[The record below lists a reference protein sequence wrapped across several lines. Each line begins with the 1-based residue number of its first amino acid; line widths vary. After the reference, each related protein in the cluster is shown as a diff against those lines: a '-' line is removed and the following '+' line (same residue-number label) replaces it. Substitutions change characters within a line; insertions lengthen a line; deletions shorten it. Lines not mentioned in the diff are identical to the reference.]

1 MDFAALVRNQ
11 TLQTLL
17 AALDGEGALMPNRTV
32 EARLTAL
39 APDGTATAMVG
50 DRRIALRLEGP
61 QARQAPLQ
69 PGATLTLK
77 IDESGPDGTLR
88 ATLVEVRPP
97 AGQAGNTPMEGAT
110 PRAQPRP
117 VAPGAATGLPNERA
131 GTLPQAAPSLPPPAA
146 QVRLSIYERPLAAAP
161 TPVTTAPAS
170 PPAATAA
177 QPSSSSPAAPAQAA
191 PAAGLPAAMAQA
203 TATAPASTA
212 VRTAMQDVPE
222 PALPA
227 PHAPPAM
234 PANSPQAPTASAS
247 AGLAPRAAVATQVK
261 PTPGVPV
268 PAQPALTPEAA
279 RAVAGP
285 LLATALARQDS
296 LAPLLA
302 NLLVLA
308 RGAVAM
314 TLPRPLLAAAET
326 ILAQAV
332 PAQNGAPKPE
342 ALQRAF
348 AASGLFAESRAAAG
362 AMPEKAMPDMKAAL
376 TVLRDLLAPARE
388 EPRPAARAAAADTAL
403 PAAAGERPAPP
414 RRDALP
420 HPQPLAEPTLGPGEK
435 PATIAATL
443 LEQAEA
449 ALDRIKLSQFASLPA
464 DRSHPEQAAQQRWHA
479 EIPLAL
485 QSGIAMLP
493 LQVERD
499 ASQRETQGASG
510 PLWKIRFALD
520 IEPLGPMH
528 GLVTLRGREVGVRL
542 WAEREQAASGLR
554 ARAADLEAALEAAS
568 FVGGAIEISN
578 GRPAAAQPV
587 AGQFLDR
594 MS

>member
-1 MDFAALVRNQ
+1 MDLAALVRNQ

-17 AALDGEGALMPNRTV
+17 AALDGEGALTPNRTV

-39 APDGTATAMVG
+39 APDGTATALVG

-97 AGQAGNTPMEGAT
+97 AGQTGNTPIEGAA
-110 PRAQPRP
+110 PRAQPP
-117 VAPGAATGLPNERA
+117 PATPGAATGLPNERI
-131 GTLPQAAPSLPPPAA
+131 GTLPQAAPNLPPQAA
-146 QVRLSIYERPLAAAP
+146 QVRLSIYERPVAAAP

-177 QPSSSSPAAPAQAA
+177 
-191 PAAGLPAAMAQA
+191 GLPAAMAQA
-203 TATAPASTA
+203 TATPPAATA
-212 VRTAMQDVPE
+212 VRTAMQGLPE

-227 PHAPPAM
+227 PHPQPAT
-234 PANSPQAPTASAS
+234 PANTPQAPTASAS
-247 AGLAPRAAVATQVK
+247 PGLTPPAAVATQVK
-261 PTPGVPV
+261 PTPGAPV
-268 PAQPALTPEAA
+268 PAQPAPTPEAA

-314 TLPRPLLAAAET
+314 TLPRPLQAAAET

-332 PAQNGAPKPE
+332 PAGSGALKPE

-362 AMPEKAMPDMKAAL
+362 AIPEKAMPDMKAAL

-388 EPRPAARAAAADTAL
+388 APQPAGRAAAPDTAL
-403 PAAAGERPAPP
+403 PAAVGERPAAP

-420 HPQPLAEPTLGPGEK
+420 VPQPLAEPTLGPGEK

-568 FVGGAIEISN
+568 FVGGTIEISN
-578 GRPAAAQPV
+578 GRPAATQPV